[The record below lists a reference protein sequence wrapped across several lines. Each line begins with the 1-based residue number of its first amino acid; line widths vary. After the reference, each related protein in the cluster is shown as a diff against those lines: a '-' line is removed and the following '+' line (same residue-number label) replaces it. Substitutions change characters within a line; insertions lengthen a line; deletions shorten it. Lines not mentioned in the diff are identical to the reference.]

1 MRRLLFVVCCAATTL
16 VAQPSRAM
24 IGLVGWR
31 DKFPIEDVTL
41 PFTLDAPL
49 AKSYAAVKAAFAVLK
64 VPVDMDDPVGGL
76 VGMQLIKTQNMFAG
90 YRMSRIFDC
99 GENSSMGPNADS
111 YRLTIVFLALLD
123 PLDASHTKLRVGF
136 VAGAVPI
143 SESRSAALRCGSTG
157 VIEAKLVEL
166 ASARLK

>member
-49 AKSYAAVKAAFAVLK
+49 AKSYAAVKAAFAELK
-64 VPVDMDDPVGGL
+64 VRIDMDDPAGGL
-76 VGMQLIKTQNMFAG
+76 VGVQLTKAQNTFAG
-90 YRMSRIFDC
+90 YRMSRIDRK
-99 GENSSMGPNADS
+99 S
-111 YRLTIVFLALLD
+111 V
-123 PLDASHTKLRVGF
+123 V
-136 VAGAVPI
+136 
-143 SESRSAALRCGSTG
+143 
-157 VIEAKLVEL
+157 
-166 ASARLK
+166 